1 MRNEERTKN
10 DAKRLRLIRFLTK
23 VLLCILCTCS
33 EKVYKRFKIANIF
46 SVSLENEVSEYSDYV
61 IFLTALEIRQLTRGN
76 PLLGYR

>member
-23 VLLCILCTCS
+23 VLLCILCACS

-46 SVSLENEVSEYSDYV
+46 SVSLENEVSEYSDNV